1 MFFSGGSCTIFI
13 PEFKNPIVM
22 TSYQSKNMIQ
32 EKLGEIIPEQV
43 AVCRECD
50 ELPPALEELILHNFQ
65 AKYVCYNKMNATV
78 EVGIEEM
85 EATDTYPR
93 IKTHTFRLEQ
103 AVSWLGKTFRK
114 EEQDLKFY
122 AQLIAQNGTSQRIDE
137 VVLV

>member
-1 MFFSGGSCTIFI
+1 
-13 PEFKNPIVM
+13 M

-32 EKLGEIIPEQV
+32 EKLGELIPAQV
-43 AVCRECD
+43 AECQQCD
-50 ELPPALEELILHNFQ
+50 ELPPTLEELILHNFQ
-65 AKYVCYNKMNATV
+65 AKYVCYNKKSNTV

-85 EATDTYPR
+85 EATDSYPM

-122 AQLIAQNGTSQRIDE
+122 ARLIAQHGNSHRIDE

>member
-1 MFFSGGSCTIFI
+1 
-13 PEFKNPIVM
+13 M

-32 EKLGEIIPEQV
+32 ERLGELIPEQV
-43 AVCRECD
+43 AECRECD
-50 ELPPALEELILHNFQ
+50 ELPPTLQELILHNFQ
-65 AKYVCYNKMNATV
+65 AKYVCYNKKNGTV

-85 EATDTYPR
+85 EATDSYPK

-122 AQLIAQNGTSQRIDE
+122 ARLIAQNGTSLKIDD

>member
-1 MFFSGGSCTIFI
+1 
-13 PEFKNPIVM
+13 M

-32 EKLGEIIPEQV
+32 ERLGELIPGQV
-43 AVCRECD
+43 AECRECD
-50 ELPPALEELILHNFQ
+50 ELPPTLQELILHNFQ
-65 AKYVCYNKMNATV
+65 AKYVCYNKKNGTV

-85 EATDTYPR
+85 EATDSYPK

-122 AQLIAQNGTSQRIDE
+122 ARLIAQNGTSLKIDD